1 MKPKS
6 IFLGFRNDSRT
17 DGESGKSKLVPVPET
32 FQYISILSTLGLVL
46 GEEHVRHEIEIGHS
60 STNDTMHDICD
71 GQQYKNH
78 PLFSNNPQAIQICLY
93 FDEFEVVNPLGSKR
107 GIHKVGAFYINF
119 KNLPPKWNSSLDNI
133 HLLALCNCLDIK
145 KYGFDSI
152 LAPFVADLRKL
163 ESEEGAEIVLPD
175 NSVRVVRGTLSQ
187 VCGDNLGLNG
197 LLGFVESFSANM
209 PCRICVGRKDEFQ
222 TKFTGEEF
230 DLRDRHTH
238 SLHVEEVRNDAAFVA
253 NSGVKRDCILNSLQ
267 YFHVTSNVAV
277 DIMHDIL
284 EGIAPMEV
292 KLVLCK
298 FIYDDHFFTLSDF
311 NTFLSS
317 HNYGFCDAKNK
328 PSLILESTLRGT
340 GHSLK
345 QSASQMWCVIRVLP
359 LLIGSLIPQ
368 DNVHWKLILKLREI
382 VDISFSDDITD
393 GLILY
398 LKYLIQDHHTLF
410 REIFPMT
417 RLLPKHHLV
426 VHYPMVLRELGPL
439 IHMWSMRFEAKH
451 HLSKRLASVVC
462 CFKDICYTAA
472 SRHQISQCCRW
483 QQGPEIFRIDA
494 GEVVN
499 CAVRD
504 LEDFPAFVTQV
515 PELNLEDDVS
525 TTRKVTYCGTL
536 YRKGSVVVL
545 DVVDELPLFG
555 QVSYSVI
562 VGQNVILAGKVWK
575 TDYFDGHIHCFI
587 VTESNEV
594 FFKRTD
600 MLKNFRPLHINTH
613 GDRSVITPRNY
624 IC

>member
-1 MKPKS
+1 MGYICYKCHLIIPGPVGKLISHLHMAHALFDMPHLHLVCGQGGCPSSFTTFNSYRKHLLNQHPQEEPEPEVVQGMEGLVDADLGVAVGEVHNPAADDAFDDDDDRIGLLQEQDGAMHNDSTRPAAFFIGSLLSNTNMTHAMTNRVLSAATALNTDVVDSLRSKVIQTFEALGIDLENEECKNLLAEFDSKTNIFHGLETRYKQEQFFENILGLVKPKS

-17 DGESGKSKLVPVPET
+17 DGESGKSKTVPVPET

-93 FDEFEVVNPLGSKR
+93 FDEFEVVNPLGSKI

-345 QSASQMWCVIRVLP
+345 QSASQM
-359 LLIGSLIPQ
+359 
-368 DNVHWKLILKLREI
+368 
-382 VDISFSDDITD
+382 
-393 GLILY
+393 
-398 LKYLIQDHHTLF
+398 
-410 REIFPMT
+410 
-417 RLLPKHHLV
+417 
-426 VHYPMVLRELGPL
+426 
-439 IHMWSMRFEAKH
+439 
-451 HLSKRLASVVC
+451 
-462 CFKDICYTAA
+462 
-472 SRHQISQCCRW
+472 
-483 QQGPEIFRIDA
+483 
-494 GEVVN
+494 
-499 CAVRD
+499 
-504 LEDFPAFVTQV
+504 
-515 PELNLEDDVS
+515 
-525 TTRKVTYCGTL
+525 
-536 YRKGSVVVL
+536 
-545 DVVDELPLFG
+545 
-555 QVSYSVI
+555 
-562 VGQNVILAGKVWK
+562 
-575 TDYFDGHIHCFI
+575 
-587 VTESNEV
+587 
-594 FFKRTD
+594 
-600 MLKNFRPLHINTH
+600 
-613 GDRSVITPRNY
+613 
-624 IC
+624 